1 MARVGGIKSSRT
13 STHKLHQKTSILRS
27 LFVALLY
34 WVTMKPKYK
43 YILATLLI
51 ITAAALGSYFLS
63 TQKSNTTNSTSLEQR
78 QKEFVEYVDTI
89 N

>member
-1 MARVGGIKSSRT
+1 
-13 STHKLHQKTSILRS
+13 
-27 LFVALLY
+27 
-34 WVTMKPKYK
+34 MKPKYK